1 MGFKNGG
8 KMILSISAAA
18 QALFKALESAF
29 NARNTAITEQPTTD
43 AIKTK
48 KDLKKACDVVPDIFL
63 TSVKIFKLYQNS
75 LNIYEKYF
83 EPKYLDKRLLR
94 SVQKA
99 LRANNKELLN
109 LQKKFEKSY
118 KEFEKND

>member
-1 MGFKNGG
+1 
-8 KMILSISAAA
+8 MISSISAAA

-29 NARNTAITEQPTTD
+29 NSRNTAITEQPTTE

-63 TSVKIFKLYQNS
+63 TSVKIFKLYHNS
-75 LNIYEKYF
+75 LNLYEKYF

-99 LRANNKELLN
+99 LRENKKEPDR
-109 LQKKFEKSY
+109 LQKIFENCYKMFEKL
-118 KEFEKND
+118 D

>member
-1 MGFKNGG
+1 MLTAVFT
-8 KMILSISAAA
+8 AVTEF
-18 QALFKALESAF
+18 FKALSGAF
-29 NARNTAITEQPTTD
+29 NAKNTAVTRQSETD
-43 AIKTK
+43 VIKTK

-75 LNIYEKYF
+75 INIFEKYF

-99 LRANNKELLN
+99 LRENKKESDR
-109 LQKKFEKSY
+109 LQKIFENCYKMFEKL
-118 KEFEKND
+118 D

>member
-1 MGFKNGG
+1 
-8 KMILSISAAA
+8 MITSILAAA
-18 QALFKALESAF
+18 QALFKAFEAAF

-75 LNIYEKYF
+75 INIYEKYY

-94 SVQKA
+94 AAQKA